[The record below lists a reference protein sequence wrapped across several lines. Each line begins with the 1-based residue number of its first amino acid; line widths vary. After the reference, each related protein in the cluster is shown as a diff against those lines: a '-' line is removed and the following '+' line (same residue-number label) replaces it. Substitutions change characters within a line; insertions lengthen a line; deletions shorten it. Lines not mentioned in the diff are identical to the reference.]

1 MIEYLNTYLCVIICY
16 ALLDDDGTRKESWN
30 TNCLIEPV
38 SMKNKKQRQSKT
50 ADIYALVENL
60 NIRKPIYSFP

>member
-30 TNCLIEPV
+30 CLIEPV
-38 SMKNKKQRQSKT
+38 SMKNNRQQQSKT

>member
-1 MIEYLNTYLCVIICY
+1 
-16 ALLDDDGTRKESWN
+16 
-30 TNCLIEPV
+30 
-38 SMKNKKQRQSKT
+38 MKNKKQQQSKT

>member
-1 MIEYLNTYLCVIICY
+1 MIICY

-38 SMKNKKQRQSKT
+38 SMKNKKQQQSKT
-50 ADIYALVENL
+50 ADIYARRKFKYTKTYIFISL
-60 NIRKPIYSFP
+60 NTFDS